1 MRNMKKMLLGMSLAL
16 LAACG
21 QHTRTEEIDGTS
33 MAQVA
38 VFTSADKNL
47 EKTYNWAKAMAWLY
61 AHEGDDPVGYWY
73 ESSLPM
79 REAFCM
85 RDVSHQSVG
94 GQILGMT
101 PHNKNMFFRFAEN
114 VSESKDWCSYWEI
127 NRHNKPAPAD
137 YENDSSFWYNL
148 NANFD
153 VMQACLKMYEWTG
166 DAEYLE
172 NEDFVNFYD
181 RTVTDYVERWDLQP
195 EKAFQRAR
203 YMNTAENFDANK
215 SFHRCRGLAS
225 YAENFPGIVMSID
238 LLSTLYAGF
247 NAYAYMAEMK
257 GDTDKAEEA
266 RTKAGQ
272 YKQIVEEKFWDAS
285 QNRYN
290 TFWTDEGAFKRGE
303 GAPFVLWFDVTD
315 NAERIRALVKD
326 ILSQKWNV
334 ENLSAFPLFLY
345 KYGYLDEA
353 YRHLIALPK
362 MNRSEYP
369 EVSFGMV
376 EGIVCGAMGLQPSFS
391 KKQIATC
398 SRLQGAAR
406 QSSIKNVP
414 VFGGYVSV
422 SHTDKSTTIENNTEV
437 DLTWEVS
444 FMGEHPEIIVDGK
457 KMTTS
462 TELDANG
469 NAYSRCLVP
478 LPAHACAVAEVE

>member
-1 MRNMKKMLLGMSLAL
+1 MRRMKHLFLGLSLAL
-16 LAACG
+16 VACA
-21 QHTRTEEIDGTS
+21 HSTKTETVETMS
-33 MAQVA
+33 MSEVA
-38 VFTSADKNL
+38 VFTSADRDL
-47 EKTYNWAKAMAWLY
+47 EKTFNWAKAMAWLY

-73 ESSLPM
+73 EAALPM

-101 PHNKNMFFRFAEN
+101 QHNKNMFFRFAEN
-114 VSESKDWCSYWEI
+114 ISESKDWCSYWEI
-127 NRHNKPAPAD
+127 NRYNKPAPAD

-153 VMQACLKMYEWTG
+153 VMQACLKMYDWTG
-166 DAEYLE
+166 DSEYLE

-181 RTVTDYVERWDLQP
+181 RSVTDYVERWDLQP

-203 YMNTAENFDANK
+203 FMNTAENFDANK

-247 NAYAYMAEMK
+247 NAYATMAELK
-257 GDTDKAEEA
+257 GETAKAEEA
-266 RTKAGQ
+266 RAKAKQ
-272 YKQIVEEKFWDAS
+272 YKQIVEEKFWDAN

-290 TFWTDEGAFKRGE
+290 TFWTDEGEFKRGE

-315 NAERIRALVKD
+315 NPERIRALAKD
-326 ILSQKWNV
+326 ILDIKWNV

-345 KYGYLDEA
+345 RYGYLDEA
-353 YRHLIALPK
+353 YRHLITIPR

-376 EGIVCGAMGLQPSFS
+376 EGIVCGAMGIQPSFS
-391 KKQIATC
+391 KKQIGTC
-398 SRLQGAAR
+398 SRLQGTAR
-406 QSSIKNVP
+406 LSSIKNVP
-414 VFGGYVSV
+414 MFGGYVSV
-422 SHTDKSTTIENNTEV
+422 AHTEKSTTIENDTDT

-444 FMGEHPEIIVDGK
+444 FMGEYPEIIVGGK
-457 KMTTS
+457 KMVATTGH
-462 TELDANG
+462 DANG
-469 NAYSRCLVP
+469 NVYSRCLVP
-478 LPAHACAVAEVE
+478 LPARQCATAEIK

>member
-1 MRNMKKMLLGMSLAL
+1 
-16 LAACG
+16 
-21 QHTRTEEIDGTS
+21 
-33 MAQVA
+33 
-38 VFTSADKNL
+38 
-47 EKTYNWAKAMAWLY
+47 
-61 AHEGDDPVGYWY
+61 
-73 ESSLPM
+73 
-79 REAFCM
+79 
-85 RDVSHQSVG
+85 
-94 GQILGMT
+94 
-101 PHNKNMFFRFAEN
+101 
-114 VSESKDWCSYWEI
+114 
-127 NRHNKPAPAD
+127 
-137 YENDSSFWYNL
+137 
-148 NANFD
+148 
-153 VMQACLKMYEWTG
+153 
-166 DAEYLE
+166 
-172 NEDFVNFYD
+172 
-181 RTVTDYVERWDLQP
+181 
-195 EKAFQRAR
+195 
-203 YMNTAENFDANK
+203 
-215 SFHRCRGLAS
+215 
-225 YAENFPGIVMSID
+225 
-238 LLSTLYAGF
+238 
-247 NAYAYMAEMK
+247 MK
-257 GDTDKAEEA
+257 GDIDKAEEA

-272 YKQIVEEKFWDAS
+272 YKQIMEEKFWDAS

-315 NAERIRALVKD
+315 NTEHIRALVKD

-334 ENLSAFPLFLY
+334 ENLSAFPMFLY

-369 EVSFGMV
+369 EVSFSMV

-398 SRLQGAAR
+398 SRLQGDAR

-422 SHTDKSTTIENNTEV
+422 THADKSTTIENNTDV

-444 FMGEHPEIIVDGK
+444 FMGEHSEIIVDGK

>member
-1 MRNMKKMLLGMSLAL
+1 MRRMKHLFLGLSLAL
-16 LAACG
+16 VACA
-21 QHTRTEEIDGTS
+21 HSTKTETVETMS
-33 MAQVA
+33 MSEVA
-38 VFTSADKNL
+38 VFTSADRDL
-47 EKTYNWAKAMAWLY
+47 EKTFNWAKAMAWLY

-73 ESSLPM
+73 EAALPM

-101 PHNKNMFFRFAEN
+101 QHNKNMFFRFAEN
-114 VSESKDWCSYWEI
+114 ISESKDWCSYWEI
-127 NRHNKPAPAD
+127 NRYNKPAPAD

-153 VMQACLKMYEWTG
+153 VMQACLKMYDWTG

-181 RTVTDYVERWDLQP
+181 RSVTDYVERWDLQP

-203 YMNTAENFDANK
+203 FMNTAENFDANK

-247 NAYAYMAEMK
+247 NAYATMAELK
-257 GDTDKAEEA
+257 GETAKAEEA
-266 RTKAGQ
+266 RAKAKQ
-272 YKQIVEEKFWDAS
+272 YKQIVEEKFWDAN

-290 TFWTDEGAFKRGE
+290 TFWTDEGEFKRGE

-315 NAERIRALVKD
+315 NPERIRALAKD
-326 ILSQKWNV
+326 ILDMKWNV

-345 KYGYLDEA
+345 RYGYLDEA
-353 YRHLIALPK
+353 YRHLITIPR

-376 EGIVCGAMGLQPSFS
+376 EGIVCGAMGIQPSFS
-391 KKQIATC
+391 KKQIGTC
-398 SRLQGAAR
+398 SRLQGTAR
-406 QSSIKNVP
+406 LSTIKNVP
-414 VFGGYVSV
+414 MFGGYVSV
-422 SHTDKSTTIENNTEV
+422 AHTEKSTTIENDTDT

-444 FMGEHPEIIVDGK
+444 FMGEHPEIIVGGK
-457 KMTTS
+457 KMVATMRH
-462 TELDANG
+462 DANG
-469 NAYSRCLVP
+469 NVYSRCLVP
-478 LPAHACAVAEVE
+478 LPARQCATAEIK